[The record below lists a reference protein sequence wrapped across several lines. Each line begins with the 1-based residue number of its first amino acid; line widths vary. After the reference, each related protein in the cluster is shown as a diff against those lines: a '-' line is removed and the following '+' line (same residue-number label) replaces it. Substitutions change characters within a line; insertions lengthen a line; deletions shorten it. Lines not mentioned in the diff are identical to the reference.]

1 MPCCRVLVFMFD
13 PLNILFIRQ
22 REGERERRERER
34 EREREL
40 ERQRQTQRQKYR
52 DTERDTDR
60 QTEKHRKGKNQN
72 VCMRL
77 PLSVIMRAC
86 LHNDKY

>member
-34 EREREL
+34 ERVGETKTDAKTEIQRHRERH
-40 ERQRQTQRQKYR
+40 RQTNRKTQ
-52 DTERDTDR
+52 
-60 QTEKHRKGKNQN
+60 KGKEPKC
-72 VCMRL
+72 VHASA
-77 PLSVIMRAC
+77 SVGDYAC
-86 LHNDKY
+86 LLT